1 MFVYAFCRCW
11 LVFVFHHLF
20 LRARCVS
27 RGCCPGIT
35 FLHEGV
41 AYDTS
46 SGLGQTSPDPTFNT
60 PAWSPQSP
68 LVPFCALT
76 TTPPPPS
83 AGHSQH
89 PTPFSPPCLSAPATA
104 GLSLQLIGTF
114 DLFGSASM
122 LHRGVRVPWLSS
134 PTKDRTYMW
143 KGHRPAR
150 ECCDG
155 MVKNC
160 LYERLCQ
167 IILSISNMNNAKQ
180 QDKLSNSSIYCSS
193 QPMPLQ
199 EPILDMRSNS
209 KQWRRNILLQLWF
222 HQSVLWFSLNVE
234 EIIGFDFL
242 CGRRYFLPKSRAV
255 PQSMAT

>member
-1 MFVYAFCRCW
+1 MTLLVLHRAKFCWMWHMAPLRAELVSDFRESVPVSTTNESKCLFMLFCRRW

-143 KGHRPAR
+143 KGHRPER
-150 ECCDG
+150 ECFDG

-167 IILSISNMNNAKQ
+167 IRKGLSPFN
-180 QDKLSNSSIYCSS
+180 
-193 QPMPLQ
+193 
-199 EPILDMRSNS
+199 
-209 KQWRRNILLQLWF
+209 F
-222 HQSVLWFSLNVE
+222 
-234 EIIGFDFL
+234 
-242 CGRRYFLPKSRAV
+242 
-255 PQSMAT
+255 